1 MMKKILVLVV
11 AVGLLSGGAGV
22 AWAATTGDSTGGS
35 VSTSAQLAA
44 ASNGR
49 HGGRVARLAVQ
60 VAADTLHVDR
70 TALVQEL
77 RSGKT
82 IADVARDH
90 HVDPQTVIDAIVKA
104 GTDKITALVT
114 AGKLDPAKAKK
125 LEDRLPQLATK
136 LVNAKLPQGRH
147 PALRRA
153 VTRGALDVAADTLH
167 IDRTALVQELRSGKS
182 IADVAR
188 DHHVDPQTV
197 IDAIVNAAKQKLS
210 GLESSGKINGARLQ
224 QLEQRLPTAVEKLVN
239 RKFDGRLGSQ
249 GGGARAW
256 QTAPAA

>member
-1 MMKKILVLVV
+1 MKKILVLVV

-49 HGGRVARLAVQ
+49 HGGRFARLAVQ

-82 IADVARDH
+82 
-90 HVDPQTVIDAIVKA
+90 
-104 GTDKITALVT
+104 
-114 AGKLDPAKAKK
+114 
-125 LEDRLPQLATK
+125 
-136 LVNAKLPQGRH
+136 
-147 PALRRA
+147 
-153 VTRGALDVAADTLH
+153 
-167 IDRTALVQELRSGKS
+167 